1 MKPNQM
7 KQSNLK
13 QDMKLATTITSIAA
27 TFALPGPSI
36 AAETIHFS
44 PWPESRK
51 LVHVNRVDR
60 VSTNADWIRI
70 EWPTESLSTPAILAA
85 ALTPI
90 DAPAPA
96 GDFSPS
102 ASEPA
107 ALAISTRVEPRRPT
121 LDPRSIAKRNRP
133 S

>member
-1 MKPNQM
+1 
-7 KQSNLK
+7 
-13 QDMKLATTITSIAA
+13 MKLATTITSIAA

-36 AAETIHFS
+36 AAETAHFS

-70 EWPTESLSTPAILAA
+70 EWPTESLSAPAILAP

-90 DAPAPA
+90 DVPAPA
-96 GDFSPS
+96 EDFIPS

-107 ALAISTRVEPRRPT
+107 AIASSTRVNLAGPRLIRVLLPNAT
-121 LDPRSIAKRNRP
+121 DQARTAP
-133 S
+133 

>member
-1 MKPNQM
+1 
-7 KQSNLK
+7 
-13 QDMKLATTITSIAA
+13 MKLATTITSIAA
-27 TFALPGPSI
+27 TLAFPEPII
-36 AAETIHFS
+36 AAGTAHLS

-96 GDFSPS
+96 DDFSPS

-107 ALAISTRVEPRRPT
+107 AIATSTRVEPRRPT
-121 LDPRSIAKRNRP
+121 LDPRSLVKRNRP

>member
-1 MKPNQM
+1 
-7 KQSNLK
+7 
-13 QDMKLATTITSIAA
+13 MKLAITITSIAA

-36 AAETIHFS
+36 AAETTHFS

-70 EWPTESLSTPAILAA
+70 EWPTESLSTPVIHAA
-85 ALTPI
+85 ALRPI

-96 GDFSPS
+96 DDYSPS

-107 ALAISTRVEPRRPT
+107 AIATSTRVEPRRPT

>member
-1 MKPNQM
+1 
-7 KQSNLK
+7 
-13 QDMKLATTITSIAA
+13 MKLATTITSIAA
-27 TFALPGPSI
+27 TFALPGPSM

-60 VSTNADWIRI
+60 ISTNADWIRI
-70 EWPTESLSTPAILAA
+70 EWPTENLSTPAMLAPT
-85 ALTPI
+85 LTPI
-90 DAPAPA
+90 DASAPA
-96 GDFSPS
+96 DDFSPP

-107 ALAISTRVEPRRPT
+107 AIAASTRVEPRRPT
-121 LDPRSIAKRNRP
+121 LDPRSLVKRNRP